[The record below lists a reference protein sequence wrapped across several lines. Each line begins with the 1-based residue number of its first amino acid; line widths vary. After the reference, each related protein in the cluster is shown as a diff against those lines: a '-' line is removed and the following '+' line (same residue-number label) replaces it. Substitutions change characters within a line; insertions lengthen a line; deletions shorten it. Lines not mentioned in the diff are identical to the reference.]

1 MNPIRLYLLK
11 RKLEKNLALRR
22 KIRKARSESSHKGV
36 STEWARRGA
45 KCREMFGGMM

>member
-22 KIRKARSESSHKGV
+22 KIRKARSESSLKGV

-45 KCREMFGGMM
+45 KCREMFGGM